1 MLAGVGASVWREA
14 RLVLDALAD
23 LVTRGGCAGCP
34 TPEAPLCADCR
45 APLLAA
51 AAPAVPTP
59 APPGLP
65 RPWAVAAYAGPV
77 RAALLAHKE
86 RDRRTLARPLG
97 TALGVALVAAAA
109 EGADTPASGCVAV
122 PVPSSA
128 AARRARGG
136 DPLLRLAHRAAAE
149 ARRQG
154 LSVRLIPLLRLHR
167 AVADMAG
174 LDAPS
179 RAANLAGALV
189 VPAAHHRLVRDQS
202 VILLDDVVTTGATLA
217 EAARAVRAAGGRV
230 PAAAVIAATR
240 RRGTFRRVDVSPPGF
255 LD

>member
-1 MLAGVGASVWREA
+1 M
-14 RLVLDALAD
+14 
-23 LVTRGGCAGCP
+23 
-34 TPEAPLCADCR
+34 
-45 APLLAA
+45 
-51 AAPAVPTP
+51 PTP

-65 RPWAVAAYAGPV
+65 RPWAVAAYDGVV

-86 RDRRTLARPLG
+86 RGRRSLAGPLG
-97 TALGVALVAAAA
+97 TALGAALVAAAGEA
-109 EGADTPASGCVAV
+109 SARPAGDLVAV

-136 DPLLRLAHRAAAE
+136 DPLLRLARRATAL
-149 ARRQG
+149 ARGRGQP
-154 LSVRLIPLLRLHR
+154 VRLLPVLHQSR
-167 AVADMAG
+167 AVADAAG
-174 LDAPS
+174 LDASS
-179 RAANLAGALV
+179 RAANLAGALA
-189 VPAAHHRLVRDQS
+189 VPTGHAVLVRDAT

-240 RRGTFRRVDVSPPGF
+240 RRGSFRRVDVSPPGF